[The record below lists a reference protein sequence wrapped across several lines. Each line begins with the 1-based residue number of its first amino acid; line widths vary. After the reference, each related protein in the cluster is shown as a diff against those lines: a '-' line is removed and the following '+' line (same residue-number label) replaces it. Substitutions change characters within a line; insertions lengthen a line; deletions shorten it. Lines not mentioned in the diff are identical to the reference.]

1 MDARTSY
8 LERKK
13 TGTVTKKKTR
23 GWEADQV
30 PPTAPINNNSEIAKR
45 RCKAYTNR

>member
-13 TGTVTKKKTR
+13 KGTVTKKVW

-30 PPTAPINNNSEIAKR
+30 PPSATINSNSEVAKR